1 MKETKNSEITTVFS
15 QMGGTLQR
23 SHYRK
28 FYFQVY
34 ECIDLLK
41 SLPENERLA
50 CGQRIIQYIVVLLND
65 LINIDE
71 VSFLA
76 V

>member
-1 MKETKNSEITTVFS
+1 
-15 QMGGTLQR
+15 MGGTLQR
-23 SHYRK
+23 SHYTK
-28 FYFQVY
+28 FYFQIY

-41 SLPENERLA
+41 SLPGNERLA

-71 VSFLA
+71 VSFLSK
-76 V
+76 